1 MMAAPDPLHAQHFM
15 TREISDWARFLLE
28 QHIRVGRPYGDEDF
42 LVLFE
47 ERIG

>member
-1 MMAAPDPLHAQHFM
+1 M